1 MRSWFFWA
9 CRQRQKTA
17 GLWGSDLNTQVI
29 GWIAD
34 RLVEINAGN
43 MTKELLKVIKHSAT
57 VSEAKVS
64 QQLQWF
70 RLLFHFH
77 MCHHSKLRVM
87 IHVRATVSFQE
98 MWGSIKAQTTEITGN
113 FYPVNKL
120 LVINIPGI
128 VGEERANEF
137 LTLLWKILT
146 ETGDWDGIYSF
157 NIWKL

>member
-1 MRSWFFWA
+1 MRSWF
-9 CRQRQKTA
+9 CLLRQKTA

-34 RLVEINAGN
+34 MLVEINAGN

-57 VSEAKVS
+57 VSEAKGS
-64 QQLQWF
+64 QQLQWV

-77 MCHHSKLRVM
+77 MCHHS

-157 NIWKL
+157 NIWKLQSCET